1 MSPRFL
7 IGVFDSV
14 YLAALCAWVGSV
26 LFFSFAVAP
35 IAFTVLGKEIGGK
48 FVRALLPRYH
58 AWGAFAGAIALP
70 AFVARPLCYPE
81 FRRPAI
87 GVEALLIL
95 AGTLIMLYA
104 GNSLAPAMSMAQAAG
119 PSGRDRLERL
129 HRRSAVLNTLVLLIG
144 AGLLIAFANR
154 PAPRSSGLRELSPSE
169 QSRFDAELSAVIEDI
184 ETKYGLRPGHPDPK
198 GQTEPSAR
206 RVDPEMIQELE
217 SYYRQKQLRELS
229 RKGSSQGEGQ
239 VAAGHSAPS
248 QVRPGQSLAN
258 PGTGAVILDKDGRG
272 VKNP

>member
-35 IAFTVLGKEIGGK
+35 MACTLLGKETGGK
-48 FVRALLPRYH
+48 FIRALLPRYY
-58 AWGAFAGAIALP
+58 AWGAYAGAIALP

-81 FRRPAI
+81 FRGPSI
-87 GVEALLIL
+87 GVQSLLIL

-104 GNSLAPAMSMAQAAG
+104 GNSLTPAMITAQNAG
-119 PSGRDRLERL
+119 PPERDRLEHL
-129 HRRSAVLNTLVLLIG
+129 HRLSVGLNVLVSLLG

-169 QSRFDAELSAVIEDI
+169 QERFDAELSAVIEDV
-184 ETKYGLRPGHPDPK
+184 ETRYGLRPEGPAYQE
-198 GQTEPSAR
+198 GQAQPRGR
-206 RVDPEMIQELE
+206 RVDPEMLQEIE
-217 SYYRQKQLRELS
+217 SYYRQKQIRELS
-229 RKGSSQGEGQ
+229 RKGNPQHEGR
-239 VAAGHSAPS
+239 VAAGHLPALE
-248 QVRPGQSLAN
+248 GAA
-258 PGTGAVILDKDGRG
+258 GAVSG
-272 VKNP
+272 VPRDR

>member
-1 MSPRFL
+1 VSPRFL

-14 YLAALCAWVGSV
+14 YLVALCAWVGSV

-35 IAFTVLGKEIGGK
+35 IVFTVLGKETGSRL
-48 FVRALLPRYH
+48 VRALLPRYY

-81 FRRPAI
+81 FRGP
-87 GVEALLIL
+87 GVGVQSLLIL

-104 GNSLAPAMSMAQAAG
+104 GNSLTPAMIAARDAG
-119 PSGRDRLERL
+119 PSERDRLENL
-129 HRRSAVLNTLVLLIG
+129 HRLSSGLNTLVLLIG

-154 PAPRSSGLRELSPSE
+154 AAPRSSGLRELRPSE
-169 QSRFDAELSAVIEDI
+169 QGRFDAELSAVIEDV
-184 ETKYGLRPGHPDPK
+184 ETRHGLRPERPDQK
-198 GQTEPSAR
+198 GQTQLPGC

-229 RKGSSQGEGQ
+229 RMDSPQAEGRGT
-239 VAAGHSAPS
+239 AGHAP
-248 QVRPGQSLAN
+248 PLE
-258 PGTGAVILDKDGRG
+258 GTAGAVTGVPGGR
-272 VKNP
+272 